1 MVSSTIS
8 AASLQSSALLYR
20 DRSLNEGGSTNIR
33 NVWVE
38 NFEIELP
45 IISELLDKY
54 PYVAMVRSDSFKLYK
69 FSYNLCWLFYNFYI

>member
-1 MVSSTIS
+1 M
-8 AASLQSSALLYR
+8 
-20 DRSLNEGGSTNIR
+20 NEGGTTNIR

-54 PYVAMVRSDSFKLYK
+54 PYVAMVSVIHKL
-69 FSYNLCWLFYNFYI
+69 S